1 MNGSI
6 RQNMHLLIVV
16 LFDNTLL
23 DDIILGMTG
32 ISGGR
37 VTMIDGVSG
46 SENLS
51 QAIPMFAEFVNMGGR
66 QFCKVLCTCVEDSS
80 PIKHLLEILNTAG
93 IDFQENIS
101 GEIYDIPLGGA
112 IVLEE

>member
-6 RQNMHLLIVV
+6 KQNMHLLILV
-16 LFDNTLL
+16 LFDNALL
-23 DDIILGMTG
+23 DDIILGLTS

-37 VTMIDGVSG
+37 VTMVDGVSG
-46 SENLS
+46 TANLS
-51 QAIPMFAEFVNMGGR
+51 EAIPMFAEFLNMGGR
-66 QFCKVLCTCVEDSS
+66 QFCKVLCTCVEDTN
-80 PIKHLLEILNTAG
+80 PIKHLLDILNTAG

-101 GEIYDIPLGGA
+101 GEIYDIPLSGA